1 MPILIAWEEEEEP
14 EEEGR
19 PGEVEVYSGEC
30 GVKETETRKC
40 FKKEKVNVLNAA
52 GRLDK

>member
-19 PGEVEVYSGEC
+19 PREGGYSGEC
-30 GVKETETRKC
+30 GVKETEMRKC
-40 FKKEKVNVLNAA
+40 FKKGKVTMLNAA
-52 GRLDK
+52 GRLNK